1 MKNFLLHDVL
11 PDHERIFME
20 VPENS
25 IKIGDI
31 VLFNMESS
39 SSTSTI
45 FKHATV
51 YCGEGEV
58 IHFQN
63 IEKSSK
69 GRISKEGF
77 LIMRHQRGKCKVLRK
92 REGFNHETFKKKVKE
107 LMNSTANY
115 NLVNNNC
122 INFALYL
129 LDVGDFS
136 FQSPN
141 SHGEEPVLARLT
153 HNEIV

>member
-1 MKNFLLHDVL
+1 MASSVLKLLLTLLSKEKTIEMKNFLLHDVL

-58 IHFQN
+58 IHFQS
-63 IEKSSK
+63 KS
-69 GRISKEGF
+69 
-77 LIMRHQRGKCKVLRK
+77 MC
-92 REGFNHETFKKKVKE
+92 
-107 LMNSTANY
+107 
-115 NLVNNNC
+115 
-122 INFALYL
+122 
-129 LDVGDFS
+129 
-136 FQSPN
+136 
-141 SHGEEPVLARLT
+141 PVLMSWQPTERHGDGQLFT
-153 HNEIV
+153 FQKPKNHIKGE

>member
-1 MKNFLLHDVL
+1 
-11 PDHERIFME
+11 ME

-58 IHFQN
+58 IHFQKT
-63 IEKSSK
+63 EKPHK

-77 LIMRHQRGKCKVLRK
+77 QIMRHQRGKCKVLRK

>member
-1 MKNFLLHDVL
+1 VASSVLKLLLTLLSKEKTIEMKNFLLHDVL

-51 YCGEGEV
+51 
-58 IHFQN
+58 
-63 IEKSSK
+63 
-69 GRISKEGF
+69 
-77 LIMRHQRGKCKVLRK
+77 
-92 REGFNHETFKKKVKE
+92 
-107 LMNSTANY
+107 
-115 NLVNNNC
+115 
-122 INFALYL
+122 
-129 LDVGDFS
+129 
-136 FQSPN
+136 
-141 SHGEEPVLARLT
+141 
-153 HNEIV
+153 